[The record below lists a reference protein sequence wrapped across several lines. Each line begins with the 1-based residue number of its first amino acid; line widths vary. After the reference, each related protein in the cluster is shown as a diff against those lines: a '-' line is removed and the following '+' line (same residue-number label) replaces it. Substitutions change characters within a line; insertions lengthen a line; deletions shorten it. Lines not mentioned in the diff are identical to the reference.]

1 MAYFDTGLLVIQGQP
16 IKIQEI
22 TVDASRDLSPIYSS
36 DSKDPDEIRDGRKTV
51 NFTIKRALD
60 HGRMSEYYERG
71 CEFTIILYNNDV
83 KPPQKVMTLE
93 RCKLGK
99 DSIGNF
105 DGSDA
110 VIQDL
115 DGQATI
121 RKNYL
126 KDARRPPVNV
136 C

>member
-1 MAYFDTGLLVIQGQP
+1 MAYFDTGLLVIKGQP

-22 TVDASRDLSPIYSS
+22 TVNATRDLNEIYSS
-36 DSKDPDEIRDGRKTV
+36 DSKDPDEIRDGRKKV
-51 NFTIKRALD
+51 DFSIKRALD
-60 HGRMSEYYERG
+60 HGRLTEYYERG
-71 CEFTIILYNNDV
+71 CEFTIVLYNNDV
-83 KPPQKVMTLE
+83 KPPQKVMVLE

-105 DGSDA
+105 DGSNA
-110 VIQDL
+110 VTQDL
-115 DGQATI
+115 DGKATL

-126 KDARRPPVNV
+126 QEARRPPVNV